1 VDCYVTVKG
10 SSVRRELT
18 CCQNRTHSSQVRERA
33 IQRGNGVGF
42 SPGKRSLPAGK
53 VGANTTSSEVGGK
66 RLVSHPV
73 GAMDCYVTVQESGR
87 AAHPAR
93 SVVPDCAG
101 DEMDCGV
108 HHHPAKGKM
117 ISAAAKHSIGALGR
131 ICVRA
136 SAHILQAKTETDA
149 TRVQDTQS
157 VVSQSIQ
164 WGDARIH
171 NGPRIWGAAHQLCT
185 VATDYARCEIAR
197 SRSSRYPDPAAL

>member
-1 VDCYVTVKG
+1 LGRWSGFESERALTACRQSQRKHHKFKARREGSVRQSSGAVDCYVTVKG

-108 HHHPAKGKM
+108 RQKYTTTLPR
-117 ISAAAKHSIGALGR
+117 GR
-131 ICVRA
+131 
-136 SAHILQAKTETDA
+136 
-149 TRVQDTQS
+149 
-157 VVSQSIQ
+157 
-164 WGDARIH
+164 
-171 NGPRIWGAAHQLCT
+171 
-185 VATDYARCEIAR
+185 
-197 SRSSRYPDPAAL
+197 